1 MDPLEGLNP
10 AQRKAVEAVE
20 GPLLVYAGPGSGKTR
35 VIVHRIAYMVT
46 QAKIEPRHILA
57 VTFSRRA
64 AGEMKKRLAEM
75 FDDPP
80 MVTINTIHAA
90 CLRIL
95 GREGVPGMGTGFT
108 VYDEEE
114 GNKLIRQCIAKA
126 GLSVEE
132 GNLRRIKGLISHAK
146 VNGIDPDTIIQSTG
160 KRFDDESAAIYRHYQ
175 AALKK
180 SQALDYDDMLV
191 FTNRL
196 FKENEDV
203 LRRYQQMFK
212 YILVD
217 EFQDTSSLQYQII
230 RMLGSG
236 HGNVCVV
243 GDPDQT
249 IYSWRQAEVRNS
261 DQFRRDFPGT
271 RIIDLEEN
279 YRSTLTIVQAA
290 NALIARNSMRRGRK
304 LITSHEAGNPIS
316 VIRLKDGN
324 DEAHF
329 IAARI
334 KALVA
339 KSNSKFSDFAVLYR
353 INAQSHAL
361 EDAFNLEKIPYK
373 LVSGTPFYKRRE
385 VMDLAAWLR
394 VIRNPADDAA
404 FLRVIKLAGK
414 GMGAQTLAQ
423 LQGLAGSS
431 KIHLYRA
438 LELAAAGGLPSLS
451 QRARSAAGHFNALL
465 QDLQAHSRHISLI
478 ALLNLIVERT
488 DYLDHLK
495 GEDGSEERWENVLE
509 LISLAAA
516 YEHLNPPTAVSSLLG
531 RISQASEAAEMQDSE
546 EAVIFN
552 TLHGSKGSEFR
563 VVFIAGVEEG
573 LLPHSRSSD
582 EQSKLEEERRLCY
595 VGISRA
601 MDSVYLTYAEKRLA
615 HGEFSYRSPSRFLR
629 ELPVS
634 LIISQNMAG
643 PTSAHPIAAQYPFPV
658 VTPEQKPGM
667 VFNPGDIV
675 RHRSFGEGRVTRVI
689 KQAGDFHV
697 IVVFDNYGV
706 KKFLSSLAA
715 LEKIR

>member
-10 AQRKAVEAVE
+10 SQKEAVQAVE

-35 VIVHRIAYMVT
+35 VIVHRIAYMLSR
-46 QAKIEPRHILA
+46 ANIEPRHILA

-64 AGEMKKRLAEM
+64 AAEMKKRLGDM

-80 MVTINTIHAA
+80 AVTVSTIHAA

-95 GREGVPGMGTGFT
+95 GREGVPGMGTSFT
-108 VYDEEE
+108 VYDEEDV
-114 GNKLIRQCIAKA
+114 NKLIRQCIAKA
-126 GLSVEE
+126 GLSIEE
-132 GNLRRIKGLISHAK
+132 SNLRRIKGMISHAK
-146 VNGIDPDTIIQSTG
+146 VNGIDPEGTVAGTG
-160 KRFDDESAAIYRHYQ
+160 ERFDDASAAIYRLYQ

-180 SQALDYDDMLV
+180 GRALDYDDMLV
-191 FTNRL
+191 FTSRL
-196 FKENEDV
+196 LKENGEA
-203 LRRYQQMFK
+203 LQRYQLMFK

-249 IYSWRQAEVRNS
+249 IYSWRQAEVRNA
-261 DQFRRDFPGT
+261 DIFCRDFPGA
-271 RIIDLEEN
+271 RVIDLEEN
-279 YRSTLTIVQAA
+279 YRSTQTIVYAA
-290 NALIARNSMRRGRK
+290 NALIARNSMRRCRR
-304 LITSHEAGNPIS
+304 LSTSRESGSPIS

-334 KALVA
+334 KTLAVE
-339 KSNSKFSDFAVLYR
+339 SNLKFSDFAVLYR
-353 INAQSHAL
+353 INAQSRAL
-361 EDAFNLEKIPYK
+361 EDAFNLEKMPYK
-373 LVSGTPFYKRRE
+373 LVSGTPFYKRSE

-423 LQGLAGSS
+423 LQELAGRTRV
-431 KIHLYRA
+431 HLYRA
-438 LELAAAGGLPSLS
+438 LEQAAAGGLPSLS
-451 QRARSAAGHFNALL
+451 PRARSAAGHFNALL
-465 QDLQAHSRHISLI
+465 QDLHARSRHINLV
-478 ALLNLIVERT
+478 AVLNLIVERT
-488 DYLDHLK
+488 AYQDHLK
-495 GEDGSEERWENVLE
+495 GEDNAEERWENVLE
-509 LISLAAA
+509 LISLATA
-516 YEHLNPPTAVSSLLG
+516 YEHLNPLTAVSSLLG
-531 RISQASEAAEMQDSE
+531 RISQASDAAEAQGREDS
-546 EAVIFN
+546 VTFN

-582 EQSKLEEERRLCY
+582 EQSKLEEERRLFY

-601 MDSVYLTYAEKRLA
+601 MDTVYLTHTEKRLA
-615 HGEFSYRSPSRFLR
+615 YGEFSYRLPSRFLR
-629 ELPVS
+629 ELPAA
-634 LIISQNMAG
+634 LISSQNMAG
-643 PTSAHPIAAQYPFPV
+643 PIAAQPVPPQYSSPV
-658 VTPEQKPGM
+658 VTQKPGP
-667 VFNPGDIV
+667 VGEFRPGEIV
-675 RHRSFGEGRVTRVI
+675 RHRSFGDGRVTQVI
-689 KQAGDFHV
+689 KQPGDFHV

-706 KKFLSSLAA
+706 KKFLSSVAA
-715 LEKIR
+715 LEKIT

>member
-1 MDPLEGLNP
+1 MDPLEGLNH
-10 AQRKAVEAVE
+10 AQRKAVEAIE

-35 VIVHRIAYMVT
+35 VIVHRIAYMVSK
-46 QAKIEPRHILA
+46 AKIEPRHILA

-64 AGEMKKRLAEM
+64 AEEMKKRLGLL
-75 FDDPP
+75 FDEPP
-80 MVTINTIHAA
+80 AVTVSTIHAA

-95 GREGVPGMGTGFT
+95 GREGAPGMGTGFT

-114 GNKLIRQCIAKA
+114 TTKLIRQCIVKA
-126 GLSVEE
+126 GLSIEDS
-132 GNLRRIKGLISHAK
+132 NLRRIKGSISQAK
-146 VNGIDPDTIIQSTG
+146 INGIDPDTPG
-160 KRFDDESAAIYRHYQ
+160 KLERFDDASASIYRLYQ

-180 SQALDYDDMLV
+180 SHAMDYDDMLI
-191 FTNRL
+191 FTSRL
-196 FKENEDV
+196 LMENTEV
-203 LRRYQQMFK
+203 LQRYQQMFK

-230 RMLGSG
+230 RMLGSV

-261 DQFRRDFPGT
+261 DQFRRDFPGAKV
-271 RIIDLEEN
+271 IDLEEN
-279 YRSTLTIVQAA
+279 YRSTQNIVQAA
-290 NALIARNSMRRGRK
+290 NALIAVNSMRRGRR
-304 LITSHEAGNPIS
+304 LSTSREAGNPIS

-329 IAARI
+329 IAASI
-334 KALVA
+334 KALAA
-339 KSNSKFSDFAVLYR
+339 KSKLKFSDFAVLYR
-353 INAQSHAL
+353 INAQSRAL
-361 EDAFNLEKIPYK
+361 EDAFNLEKIPYR
-373 LVSGTPFYKRRE
+373 LATGTPFYKRRE

-414 GMGAQTLAQ
+414 GMGVRLLAQ
-423 LQGLAGSS
+423 VQELAGRTR
-431 KIHLYRA
+431 IHLYRA
-438 LELAAAGGLPSLS
+438 LEQAAAGGLPSLS
-451 QRARSAAGHFNALL
+451 QRARNAAGHFNALL
-465 QDLQAHSRHISLI
+465 QDLHAQSKHVSLTT
-478 ALLNLIVERT
+478 LLNLIVERT
-488 DYLDHLK
+488 AYLDHLK
-495 GEDGSEERWENVLE
+495 GDDCSEERWENVLE

-516 YEHLNPPTAVSSLLG
+516 YEHLNPLTAVSSLLG
-531 RISQASEAAEMQDSE
+531 RISQASDAAETQDSAE
-546 EAVIFN
+546 SVIFN

-601 MDSVYLTYAEKRLA
+601 MDSVYLTYTEKRLA
-615 HGEFSYRSPSRFLR
+615 HGEFSYRLPSRFLR
-629 ELPVS
+629 ELPGS
-634 LIISQNMAG
+634 LIVSRNMAG
-643 PTSAHPIAAQYPFPV
+643 PTPAQPPATQYSFPA
-658 VTPEQKPGM
+658 VTPEPKLA
-667 VFNPGDIV
+667 VLFKPGDIV

-689 KQAGDFHV
+689 RHAGDFRV
-697 IVVFDNYGV
+697 IVVFDDHGV

-715 LEKIR
+715 LEKIT

>member
-10 AQRKAVEAVE
+10 SQKKAVQSVE

-35 VIVHRIAYMVT
+35 VIVHRIAYMVS
-46 QAKIEPRHILA
+46 QAKINPRHILA

-64 AGEMKKRLAEM
+64 TAEMKKRLGEM
-75 FDDPP
+75 FDKPAA
-80 MVTINTIHAA
+80 VTVSTIHAA
-90 CLRIL
+90 CLSIL
-95 GREGVPGMGTGFT
+95 GKEGVPGMGTGFV

-114 GNKLIRQCIAKA
+114 GNRLIKRCISEA
-126 GLSVEE
+126 GLSIEE
-132 GNLRRIKGLISHAK
+132 SNLRRIKGLISQAK
-146 VNGIDPDTIIQSTG
+146 VNGIGPDTTG
-160 KRFDDESAAIYRHYQ
+160 LRTGERFDDASATIYRLYQ

-180 SQALDYDDMLV
+180 SHALDYDDMLV
-191 FTNRL
+191 FTHRL
-196 FKENEDV
+196 LKENAEV
-203 LRRYQQMFK
+203 LQRYQRLFK

-230 RMLGSG
+230 RMLGSE
-236 HGNVCVV
+236 HGNICVV

-261 DQFRRDFPGT
+261 DTFRRDFPGA
-271 RIIDLEEN
+271 RVINLEEN

-290 NALIARNSMRRGRK
+290 NALIAGNSTHRDRK
-304 LITSHEAGNPIS
+304 LITSREAGSPIS
-316 VIRLKDGN
+316 IIRLKDGN

-334 KALVA
+334 KALSA
-339 KSNSKFSDFAVLYR
+339 ESNLKLSDFCVLYR
-353 INAQSHAL
+353 INSQSREL
-361 EDAFNLEKIPYK
+361 EDAFNLEKIPYR
-373 LVSGTPFYKRRE
+373 LVTGTPFYKRRE

-404 FLRVIKLAGK
+404 LLRVIKLAGK
-414 GMGAQTLAQ
+414 GIGAQTLTQ
-423 LQGLAGSS
+423 IQELAGKT
-431 KIHLYRA
+431 KIHLYQA
-438 LELAAAGGLPSLS
+438 LEQAAAGGLPSLS

-465 QDLQAHSRHISLI
+465 QDLHANSRRLSLT

-488 DYLDHLK
+488 AYLDHLK

-516 YEHLNPPTAVSSLLG
+516 YEHLNPTTAISSLLG
-531 RISQASEAAEMQDSE
+531 RISQASEAAETQDSQD
-546 EAVIFN
+546 AVIFN

-582 EQSKLEEERRLCY
+582 EKSKLEEERRLCY

-601 MDSVYLTYAEKRLA
+601 MDNVFLTHTEKRLV
-615 HGEFSYRSPSRFLR
+615 HGEFSYRVPSRFLR
-629 ELPVS
+629 ELPGS
-634 LIISQNMAG
+634 LIISRNMAG
-643 PTSAHPIAAQYPFPV
+643 PTATHPIQTQYSSQV
-658 VTPEQKPGM
+658 VTPDTKPVVEYKPGDM
-667 VFNPGDIV
+667 V
-675 RHRSFGEGRVTRVI
+675 RHHSFGNGRVTQVI
-689 KQAGDFHV
+689 KQTGDFHV
-697 IVVFDNYGV
+697 IVVFDDYGV

-715 LEKIR
+715 LEKIT

>member
-10 AQRKAVEAVE
+10 AQRKAVEAIE

-35 VIVHRIAYMVT
+35 VIVHRIAYMVS
-46 QAKIEPRHILA
+46 QAKIDPRHILA

-64 AGEMKKRLAEM
+64 AGEMKKRLAAM

-80 MVTINTIHAA
+80 TVTINTIHAA

-95 GREGVPGMGTGFT
+95 GREGVPGMGTSFT
-108 VYDEEE
+108 VYDEDE
-114 GNKLIRQCIAKA
+114 GNKLIRQCIVKA
-126 GLSVEE
+126 GLSAEE
-132 GNLRRIKGLISHAK
+132 ANLRRIKGWISHAK
-146 VNGIDPDTIIQSTG
+146 VNGIDPDALMRSTG
-160 KRFDDESAAIYRHYQ
+160 KRFDDESAAIYRLYQ
-175 AALKK
+175 ATLKK
-180 SQALDYDDMLV
+180 SQALDYDDMLIS
-191 FTNRL
+191 TNRL

-261 DQFRRDFPGT
+261 DIFRRDFPGA
-271 RIIDLEEN
+271 RIIDLKEN

-290 NALIARNSMRRGRK
+290 NALIARNSMRRGGT
-304 LITSHEAGNPIS
+304 LTTSREAGSPIA

-334 KALVA
+334 KALAA

-353 INAQSHAL
+353 VNAQSRAL

-404 FLRVIKLAGK
+404 FLRAIKLAGK
-414 GMGAQTLAQ
+414 GIGVQTLAQ
-423 LQGLAGSS
+423 IQELAGRTR
-431 KIHLYRA
+431 IHLYRA
-438 LELAAAGGLPSLS
+438 IEQAAAGGLPSLS
-451 QRARSAAGHFNALL
+451 QRARNAAGHFNALL
-465 QDLQAHSRHISLI
+465 QDLHAQSKHVGLTT
-478 ALLNLIVERT
+478 LLNLIVERT
-488 DYLDHLK
+488 AYLDHLK
-495 GEDGSEERWENVLE
+495 GEDSSEERWENVLE

-516 YEHLNPPTAVSSLLG
+516 YEHLNPPIAISSLLG
-531 RISQASEAAEMQDSE
+531 RISQASEAAETQDSVE
-546 EAVIFN
+546 SVIFN

-582 EQSKLEEERRLCY
+582 EKSKLEEERRLCY

-601 MDSVYLTYAEKRLA
+601 MDSVYLTYAEKRLT
-615 HGEFSYRSPSRFLR
+615 HGEFSYRLPSRFLR
-629 ELPVS
+629 ELPGS
-634 LIISQNMAG
+634 LIVSRNMAG
-643 PTSAHPIAAQYPFPV
+643 PVVEHPVLPQYSPPDLRPEPGPGV
-658 VTPEQKPGM
+658 VFQ
-667 VFNPGDIV
+667 PGDIV
-675 RHRSFGEGRVTRVI
+675 RHRHFGEGRVTRVI
-689 KQAGDFHV
+689 RQAGDFHV
-697 IVVFDNYGV
+697 IVVFDDYGV

-715 LEKIR
+715 LEKIT